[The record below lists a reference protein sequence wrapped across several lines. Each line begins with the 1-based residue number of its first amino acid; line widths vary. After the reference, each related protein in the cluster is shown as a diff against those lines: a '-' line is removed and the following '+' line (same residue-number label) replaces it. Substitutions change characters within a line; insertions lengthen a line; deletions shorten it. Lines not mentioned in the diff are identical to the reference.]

1 MTKIKIKEILKDG
14 LRFLRENPIIF
25 VVSFLIALST
35 SVSERMMSFSV
46 KYAIFLFF
54 IFFINLFL
62 GAVIVRFVYEV
73 KTKSIFSW
81 REIIKF
87 VLSKYFLI
95 IIATIIFYVLMAL
108 GSIALIIPGI
118 FLMIKLMFYEYG
130 ILLDNEKAISSL
142 KRSWRITKGNW
153 WQLLFLGLIFVT
165 LIMLT
170 SIIIGSLPPELSN
183 VLLFL
188 TFLFVIPWQYSCLTF
203 AYLQLR
209 EEEINNQQEK
219 I

>member
-188 TFLFVIPWQYSCLTF
+188 TF
-203 AYLQLR
+203 YLLYLGN
-209 EEEINNQQEK
+209 ILV
-219 I
+219 